1 MYTQPATA
9 HTPALV
15 IYLIDAGSSMNELC
29 GATTKIDIVN
39 KSLYKALQL
48 MAQRSTRDG
57 VILPRYKLAIFAYNS
72 AAVVDLLDGIR
83 NLPDLIEAGRPII
96 VSGDE
101 QSEMVRGF
109 AVVEKLLHV
118 FQTEFQYSPPPLVC
132 HITGTPFSQQNARD
146 SMKIVRRI
154 QSMRV
159 DDGPI
164 LVENVYMAEHALSTE
179 VQHWQ
184 QWEGVLREQQLASSE
199 AKLLYRLS
207 SFLPATYRENV
218 NQYGY
223 ALQAGAANF
232 FPGLHPDLVSLAF
245 TASVAIP
252 VK

>member
-48 MAQRSTRDG
+48 MAQRSTRDSL
-57 VILPRYKLAIFAYNS
+57 VLPRYKIAIFAYNS
-72 AAVVDLLDGIR
+72 AAVIDLLDGIR
-83 NLPDLIEAGRPII
+83 PLPDLIEAGRPII
-96 VSGDE
+96 VPGDE
-101 QSEMVRGF
+101 PSEMAKGF

-118 FQTEFQYSPPPLVC
+118 FKAEFQYSPPPLVC
-132 HITGTPFSQQNARD
+132 HISGSTLSQQDARN
-146 SMKIVRRI
+146 SMNIARRI
-154 QSMRV
+154 QSMCV
-159 DDGPI
+159 DDGPVV
-164 LVENVYMAEHALSTE
+164 VENVSMTEHALRTE
-179 VQHWQ
+179 VQHWR
-184 QWEGVLREQQLASSE
+184 QWEGVLREKQLAGND

-207 SFLPATYRENV
+207 SFLPATYRENI

-245 TASVAIP
+245 TASLAIP
-252 VK
+252 GK